1 VTAFVLRRIGVSL
14 VIFALASIAIFVV
27 LRVIPGDPT
36 AARASSP
43 GVTAAQLREAR
54 HELGLDRSI
63 ASQYVSWV
71 GGVVHGDFGESFFSD
86 FSTTELI
93 RTRIGA
99 SVELAVA
106 ALAVALLVAVP
117 AAVAIGL
124 RPGSIVDRG
133 LSALAAAGLAVPV
146 FCLGLLLIA
155 VFSIELG
162 WLPTRGY
169 VSLADDPLENL
180 RDLALPALTMG
191 LFVAAPILRFLRS
204 ALLEQLGADY
214 VRTATGTGLP
224 WRRVVI
230 RHALPNSLLP
240 TLAFVGAVV
249 GQMLGGV
256 VVIEYVFGWPG
267 LGSLAVD
274 SVGKRDYAV
283 LQGVVLL
290 AAAAFIATSLLVDVL
305 SVLIDPRLRREASG

>member
-1 VTAFVLRRIGVSL
+1 MLAFLARRLCASL
-14 VIFALASIAIFVV
+14 LILALASIAIFVV

-43 GVTAAQLREAR
+43 GVTAAQLREVR
-54 HELGLDRSI
+54 QELGLDRSI
-63 ASQYVSWV
+63 ASQYLTWI
-71 GGVVHGDFGESFFSD
+71 GGVLHGDFGQSFFSD

-93 RTRIGA
+93 QTRIGA
-99 SVELAVA
+99 SIELAVA
-106 ALAVALLVAVP
+106 ALLIGLAAAIP
-117 AAVAIGL
+117 AAIAIGL
-124 RPGSIVDRG
+124 RPNSTVDRLLTG
-133 LSALAAAGLAVPV
+133 LASLGLAVPV

-169 VSLADDPLENL
+169 VSLFSDPAENIRYL
-180 RDLALPALTMG
+180 VLPALTMG
-191 LFVAAPILRFLRS
+191 LFIAAPILRFLRA
-204 ALLEQLGADY
+204 ALLEELDADY
-214 VRTATGTGLP
+214 VRAAEGKGLR
-224 WRRVVI
+224 WRDVVI
-230 RHALPNSLLP
+230 RHALPNGLLP
-240 TLAFVGAVV
+240 TLTFVGAVV

-274 SVGKRDYAV
+274 AVGKRDYAV

-290 AAAAFIATSLLVDVL
+290 GAAAFIATSLLVDL
-305 SVLIDPRLRREASG
+305 AAAAIDPRLRRESSG